1 MPALDLEK
9 RRIIQEGYQ
18 SGLPVA
24 EIARAAGTTPLGVQ
38 LAARRMR
45 LRHPA
50 APVKSEDSEQQDRF
64 SAQYANWQR
73 ARLGAA
79 ATLRSLAK

>member
-24 EIARAAGTTPLGVQ
+24 EIALIAGTTPKGVKV
-38 LAARRMR
+38 AAQRMH
-45 LRHPA
+45 LRHASVPA
-50 APVKSEDSEQQDRF
+50 KADDGEGKHLY

-73 ARLGAA
+73 ARKGATE
-79 ATLRSLAK
+79 TLRSLAK